1 MPVEIFELVGREA
14 RKQGGIASENG
25 EYTGQDSGTTAANS
39 GASAIIFLFVRIAQH
54 SASFSD

>member
-1 MPVEIFELVGREA
+1 MTTDI
-14 RKQGGIASENG
+14 G
-25 EYTGQDSGTTAANS
+25 EYTGQYSGTTAANS